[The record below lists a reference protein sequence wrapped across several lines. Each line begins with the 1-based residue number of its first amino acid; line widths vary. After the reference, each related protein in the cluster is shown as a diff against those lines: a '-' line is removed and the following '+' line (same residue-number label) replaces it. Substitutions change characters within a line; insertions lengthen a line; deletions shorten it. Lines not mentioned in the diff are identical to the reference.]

1 MVTGD
6 FPDNRLNTS
15 RLTSVIGD
23 MPKSD
28 NAIDFIIIDDYL
40 TDMVQCGAISEGRY
54 AELMEQ
60 LELAFD
66 QARSGA
72 QQFDTRT
79 PSIGLTAKGQDVTH

>member
-1 MVTGD
+1 
-6 FPDNRLNTS
+6 
-15 RLTSVIGD
+15 

-28 NAIDFIIIDDYL
+28 NAIDFIIIDDFL
-40 TDMVQCGAISEGRY
+40 TDMVRCGAISEGRY

-72 QQFDTRT
+72 Q
-79 PSIGLTAKGQDVTH
+79 LT

>member
-1 MVTGD
+1 
-6 FPDNRLNTS
+6 
-15 RLTSVIGD
+15 

-28 NAIDFIIIDDYL
+28 SAIDFIIIDDFL

-54 AELMEQ
+54 AELMEQLEQ